1 MNGIAVPLVTIP
13 MCFVGAANN
22 VILPKISES
31 MSKGESAKLHRLVKK
46 SLIAAGAMVALVNAP
61 LLPFLNRISMLCFG
75 IVPAKGVF
83 LLLTVKYG
91 IIYYQITSVMIMNGM
106 MMQNKILAH
115 AVIGEI
121 IQMLLIYLLFLH
133 IYGYL
138 AAMIIG
144 EGLRLILNLL
154 AIQIM
159 LRKTVE

>member
-1 MNGIAVPLVTIP
+1 
-13 MCFVGAANN
+13 
-22 VILPKISES
+22 
-31 MSKGESAKLHRLVKK
+31 
-46 SLIAAGAMVALVNAP
+46 
-61 LLPFLNRISMLCFG
+61 
-75 IVPAKGVF
+75 
-83 LLLTVKYG
+83 
-91 IIYYQITSVMIMNGM
+91 MIMNGM

-121 IQMLLIYLLFLH
+121 IQMLLIYLLCSNPFLH